1 MRRFV
6 VAAGAVGLVALSAYV
21 AWLDFRIRDA
31 FEGKRW
37 AVPARVFARPLEL
50 APGAPLTADAIE
62 AELRLAGYRRVRSAF
77 RPASFERDGGQ
88 VRLVTRE
95 FRFLDRAAPS
105 RHITVSVSGGRIA
118 AVEADGEPRA
128 RVRVDP
134 AEIARIYPAH
144 REDRV
149 LLRLDDVPAAF
160 LAILLEIEDRRFYDH
175 VGIDPLGIARAAWA
189 NLRAGQTVQGGSTLT
204 QQLAKNF
211 FLSSERTFT
220 RKLNE
225 ALIALLLEWRYSKPE
240 LLEAYLNEV
249 YIGQQGAH
257 AIHGFGRAA
266 HYYFGRALADLDL
279 DEMALL
285 AGMVRGP
292 SYYDPRRHPERAKR
306 RRNRVIDRLEAQHVA
321 GPGAAERARNEPL
334 GVTPRPPAAPARF
347 PAFVDLVRRQLR
359 RDHPGSVLRSEGLR
373 IFTTL
378 DPTVQ
383 RAAEWALHQSVPL
396 LSQRSRTPRGE
407 LQAAIA
413 VTDARSGE
421 VLSIVGDS
429 DPRRAG
435 FNRALDAV
443 RPVGSVVKPA
453 VYLAALA
460 EPGFH
465 LASFVRDEPV
475 QVNGPRG
482 PWRPRNHDG
491 RSHGAVFL
499 RDALVHSYNIATVR
513 IGLDVGLERVR
524 DTIRALG
531 VSRPFAAWP
540 AMLLGTV
547 ELAPIEVNAMYQSLA
562 TGGLRQPLRAIRGIT
577 DGHGRSLG
585 RYPERSTRVADSR
598 AVFLL
603 THALRGVLNEG
614 TGRRA
619 RALLGRGQKLAGKTG
634 TTGGLRDSWFAGYGA
649 DRVAVVWVG
658 RDDNRP
664 VNLSGSSGALE
675 VWARLMRA
683 IGAASVSDAPPRGV
697 EWHWV
702 SRSEGR
708 RIGRDC
714 ARAERLPFVTGR
726 LPPKGRCDPRTA
738 ARGRAA
744 GGVIDSLSPGLG
756 ITDPDAKRA
765 NAREAYR
772 FSRAYPSATSSP
784 PNA

>member
-1 MRRFV
+1 M
-6 VAAGAVGLVALSAYV
+6 VAAGAVGIVALSAYV
-21 AWLDFRIRDA
+21 AWLDYRIRDA

-62 AELRLAGYRRVRSAF
+62 AELKLAGYRHVRSAF
-77 RPASFERDGGQ
+77 RPASFERDGGRM
-88 VRLVTRE
+88 RLVTRE
-95 FRFLDRAAPS
+95 FRFLDGAAPS
-105 RHITVSVSGGRIA
+105 RRVTVSVSGGRIA
-118 AVEADGEPRA
+118 AVEADGEPRS
-128 RVRVDP
+128 RVRIDP
-134 AEIARIYPAH
+134 AEIARVYPAH

-149 LLRLDDVPAAF
+149 LLRLDDVPPAF
-160 LAILLEIEDRRFYDH
+160 LAILLEIEDRRFHDH

-189 NLRAGQTVQGGSTLT
+189 NLRAGQAVQGGSTLT

-211 FLSSERTFT
+211 FLSPERTLT

-249 YIGQQGAH
+249 YLGQRGAH

-266 HYYFGRALADLDL
+266 HHYFGRALADLDL

-306 RRNRVIDRLEAQHVA
+306 RRNRVIDRLEARHVA
-321 GPGAAERARNEPL
+321 SPAAAERARNEPL
-334 GVTPRPPAAPARF
+334 GVTPRPPPASARF

-359 RDHPGSVLRSEGLR
+359 RDYPGRVLRSEGLR

-383 RAAEWALHQSVPL
+383 HAAESALGASMPVL
-396 LSQRSRTPRGE
+396 ARRSGITGGE

-413 VTDARSGE
+413 VTDARTGE
-421 VLSIVGDS
+421 VLSIVGGR
-429 DPRRAG
+429 DPRHPG

-453 VYLAALA
+453 VYLAALTG
-460 EPGFH
+460 PGFH

-475 QVNGPRG
+475 QVDGPRG

-491 RSHGAVFL
+491 RSHGPVFL

-513 IGLDVGLERVR
+513 LGLDVGLERVR

-531 VSRPFAAWP
+531 VSRPFATWP

-562 TGGLRQPLRAIRGIT
+562 TGGLRQPLRAIRGVA
-577 DGHGRSLG
+577 DRHGRSLG
-585 RYPERSTRVADSR
+585 RYPEHSTRAADSR
-598 AVFLL
+598 AVFLV
-603 THALRGVLNEG
+603 THALRGVLSEG

-619 RALLGRGQKLAGKTG
+619 RALLGRGQALAGKTG

-683 IGAASVSDAPPRGV
+683 IGAASVSDVAPGGV

-702 SRSEGR
+702 SRGEGR
-708 RIGRDC
+708 RLGRDC
-714 ARAERLPFVTGR
+714 GGARRLPFVSGR
-726 LPPKGRCDPRTA
+726 LPPEGRCDPQTA
-738 ARGRAA
+738 ARGDAA
-744 GGVIDSLSPGLG
+744 AS
-756 ITDPDAKRA
+756 
-765 NAREAYR
+765 
-772 FSRAYPSATSSP
+772 
-784 PNA
+784 

>member
-1 MRRFV
+1 MIV
-6 VAAGAVGLVALSAYV
+6 LSAYV
-21 AWLDFRIRDA
+21 AWLDFRIRDE
-31 FEGKRW
+31 FEGRRW

-50 APGAPLTADAIE
+50 TPGAPLTADAIE
-62 AELRLAGYRRVRSAF
+62 AELKLAGYRHVRSAF
-77 RPASFERDGGQ
+77 RPASFERDGGR

-95 FRFLDRAAPS
+95 FRFLDGAAPS
-105 RHITVSVSGGRIA
+105 HRVTVSVSGGRIA
-118 AVEADGEPRA
+118 AVEVDGGSRS

-134 AEIARIYPAH
+134 AEIARVYPAH

-160 LAILLEIEDRRFYDH
+160 LAILLEVEDRRFYEH
-175 VGIDPLGIARAAWA
+175 IGIDPLAIARAAWA
-189 NLRAGQTVQGGSTLT
+189 NLRAGQAVQGGSTLT

-211 FLSSERTFT
+211 FLSPERTFT

-225 ALIALLLEWRYSKPE
+225 ALIALLLEWRYSKRE

-249 YIGQQGAH
+249 YLGQQGGH

-266 HYYFGRALADLDL
+266 AYYFGRALADLDL

-285 AGMVRGP
+285 TGMVRGP

-306 RRNRVIDRLEAQHVA
+306 RRNRVIDRLEAQRVA
-321 GPGAAERARNEPL
+321 GPGAAQRARSEPL
-334 GVTPRPPAAPARF
+334 GVTRRPPPASARF

-359 RDHPGSVLRSEGLR
+359 RDYPGSVLRSEGLR

-383 RAAEWALHQSVPL
+383 YAAESALGASMPVL
-396 LSQRSRTPRGE
+396 ARRSRTSRDD
-407 LQAAIA
+407 LQAAVA

-421 VLSIVGDS
+421 VLSIVGGR
-429 DPRRAG
+429 DPRHIG

-460 EPGFH
+460 EPQFH
-465 LASFVRDEPV
+465 LASFVRDDPV
-475 QVNGPRG
+475 RVDGPRG

-499 RDALVHSYNIATVR
+499 RDALVHSYNLATVR
-513 IGLDVGLERVR
+513 LGLDVGLEQVR

-531 VSRPFAAWP
+531 VSRPFATYP

-577 DGHGRSLG
+577 DRHGRSLG
-585 RYPERSTRVADSR
+585 RYPERSTRVADNR
-598 AVFLL
+598 AVFLV
-603 THALRGVLNEG
+603 THALRGVLSEG

-619 RALLGRGQKLAGKTG
+619 RELLGRGQRLAGKTG

-649 DRVAVVWVG
+649 DRVAVVWIG

-675 VWARLMRA
+675 VWARLMRT
-683 IGAASVSDAPPRGV
+683 IGAASVSDAAPQGV

-702 SRSEGR
+702 NRSEGR
-708 RIGRDC
+708 RIGRAC
-714 ARAERLPFVTGR
+714 AGARRLPFVTGR
-726 LPPKGRCDPRTA
+726 LPPEGRCGSQTA
-738 ARGRAA
+738 ARGDAA
-744 GGVIDSLSPGLG
+744 AS
-756 ITDPDAKRA
+756 
-765 NAREAYR
+765 
-772 FSRAYPSATSSP
+772 
-784 PNA
+784 

>member
-1 MRRFV
+1 M
-6 VAAGAVGLVALSAYV
+6 VAAGAVGIVALSAYV
-21 AWLDFRIRDA
+21 AWLDFRIRDQ

-62 AELRLAGYRRVRSAF
+62 AELKLAGYRRVRSAF
-77 RPASFERDGGQ
+77 RPASFERDGGR
-88 VRLVTRE
+88 VRLVTRG
-95 FRFLDRAAPS
+95 FRFLDGAAPS
-105 RHITVSVSGGRIA
+105 RRITVSVSGGRIA
-118 AVEADGEPRA
+118 AVEADGEPRS

-134 AEIARIYPAH
+134 AEIARVYPAH

-160 LAILLEIEDRRFYDH
+160 IAILLEIEDRRFHDH
-175 VGIDPLGIARAAWA
+175 VGIDPLGVARAAWA
-189 NLRAGQTVQGGSTLT
+189 NLRAGRAVQGGSTLT

-211 FLSSERTFT
+211 FLSPERTFT

-249 YIGQQGAH
+249 YLGQQGAH

-292 SYYDPRRHPERAKR
+292 SYYDPRRRPERAKR
-306 RRNRVIDRLEAQHVA
+306 RRNRVIDLLEARGIA
-321 GPGAAERARNEPL
+321 GAGAAQRARSEPL
-334 GVTPRPPAAPARF
+334 GVTRRPPPASAPF

-359 RDHPGSVLRSEGLR
+359 RDYPGEVLRSEGLR
-373 IFTTL
+373 ILTTL

-383 RAAEWALHQSVPL
+383 RAAESALEQSMPL
-396 LSQRSRTPRGE
+396 LARRSRIASGE
-407 LQAAIA
+407 IQAAVA
-413 VTDARSGE
+413 VTDAQSGE
-421 VLSIVGDS
+421 VLSIVGGR
-429 DPRRAG
+429 DPRRSG

-460 EPGFH
+460 EPRFH
-465 LASFVRDEPV
+465 LASLVRDDPV
-475 QVNGPRG
+475 QVDGPRG

-491 RSHGAVFL
+491 RSHGPVFL
-499 RDALVHSYNIATVR
+499 RDALVHSYNLATVR
-513 IGLDVGLERVR
+513 LGLDVGLERVR

-531 VSRPFAAWP
+531 VSRPFATWP
-540 AMLLGTV
+540 AMLLGTI

-577 DGHGRSLG
+577 DGHGRPLG
-585 RYPERSTRVADSR
+585 RYPARSTRVADGR
-598 AVFLL
+598 AVFLV
-603 THALRGVLNEG
+603 THALHGVLSEG

-619 RALLGRGQKLAGKTG
+619 RALLGRGQTLAGKTG
-634 TTGGLRDSWFAGYGA
+634 TTGGLRDSWFAGYGG

-683 IGAASVSDAPPRGV
+683 IGAAPVSDAAPRGV

-702 SRSEGR
+702 SRGEGR
-708 RIGRDC
+708 RIQRACDG
-714 ARAERLPFVTGR
+714 ARRLPFVTGR
-726 LPPKGRCDPRTA
+726 LPPEGRCGSRTA
-738 ARGRAA
+738 ARGDAA
-744 GGVIDSLSPGLG
+744 AS
-756 ITDPDAKRA
+756 
-765 NAREAYR
+765 
-772 FSRAYPSATSSP
+772 
-784 PNA
+784 

>member
-1 MRRFV
+1 MTRRQSGPTSTRRKRSRPRSPGRSRRGGRIRRLAVTFT
-6 VAAGAVGLVALSAYV
+6 AAGLILLSAYV
-21 AWLDFRIRDA
+21 TWLDFRIRDQ

-50 APGAPLTADAIE
+50 TPGAPLTADAIE
-62 AELRLAGYRRVRSAF
+62 AELKLAGYRRVRSAF
-77 RPASFERDGGQ
+77 RPASFERDGGRM
-88 VRLVTRE
+88 RLVTRG
-95 FRFLDRAAPS
+95 FRFLDGAAPS
-105 RHITVSVSGGRIA
+105 RRVTVSVSGGRIA
-118 AVEADGEPRA
+118 AVEVDGEPRP
-128 RVRVDP
+128 RVRIDP
-134 AEIARIYPAH
+134 AEIARVYPAH

-160 LAILLEIEDRRFYDH
+160 LAILLEVEDRRFH
-175 VGIDPLGIARAAWA
+175 EHLGIDPLAILRAAWV
-189 NLRAGQTVQGGSTLT
+189 NLRAGRAVQGGSTLT

-211 FLSSERTFT
+211 FLSPERTFT

-225 ALIALLLEWRYSKPE
+225 ALIALLLEWRYSKHE
-240 LLEAYLNEV
+240 LLEGYLNEV
-249 YIGQQGAH
+249 FLGQQGAY

-266 HYYFGRALADLDL
+266 RYYFGRALADLDL

-306 RRNRVIDRLEAQHVA
+306 RRNRVIDLLEARGIA
-321 GPGAAERARNEPL
+321 GAGAAQRARSEPL
-334 GVTPRPPAAPARF
+334 GVTRRPPPASAPF

-359 RDHPGSVLRSEGLR
+359 RDYPGGVLRSEGLR
-373 IFTTL
+373 ILTTL

-383 RAAEWALHQSVPL
+383 RAAESALEQSMPL
-396 LSQRSRTPRGE
+396 LARRSGISSGE

-413 VTDARSGE
+413 ITDARSGE
-421 VLSIVGDS
+421 VLSIVGGR
-429 DPRRAG
+429 DPRRTG

-453 VYLAALA
+453 VYLAALT
-460 EPGFH
+460 EPRFH
-465 LASFVRDEPV
+465 LASFVRDDPV
-475 QVNGPRG
+475 QVDGPRG
-482 PWRPRNHDG
+482 SWRPRNHDG

-499 RDALVHSYNIATVR
+499 RDALVHSYNLATVR
-513 IGLDVGLERVR
+513 LGLDVGLERVR

-531 VSRPFAAWP
+531 VSRPFATWP
-540 AMLLGTV
+540 AMLLGTI

-577 DGHGRSLG
+577 DRHGRPLG
-585 RYPERSTRVADSR
+585 RYPERSTRVADGR
-598 AVFLL
+598 AVFLV
-603 THALRGVLNEG
+603 THALHGVLSEG

-619 RALLGRGQKLAGKTG
+619 RALLGRGQTLAGKTG

-649 DRVAVVWVG
+649 DRVAVVWIG

-683 IGAASVSDAPPRGV
+683 IGAASVSDAAPRGV

-702 SRSEGR
+702 SRGEGR
-708 RIGRDC
+708 RIERTCDG
-714 ARAERLPFVTGR
+714 ARRLPFVTGR
-726 LPPKGRCDPRTA
+726 LPPEGGRCGSQTA
-738 ARGRAA
+738 ARGDAA
-744 GGVIDSLSPGLG
+744 AS
-756 ITDPDAKRA
+756 
-765 NAREAYR
+765 
-772 FSRAYPSATSSP
+772 
-784 PNA
+784 

>member
-1 MRRFV
+1 M
-6 VAAGAVGLVALSAYV
+6 VAAVGVLGTIVLSAYAV
-21 AWLDFRIRDA
+21 WLDFQIRDE
-31 FEGKRW
+31 FEGTRW
-37 AVPARVFARPLEL
+37 AVPARVFARPLDL
-50 APGAPLTADAIE
+50 APGTPLTADAIE
-62 AELRLAGYRRVRSAF
+62 AELKLAGYRRVRSAF
-77 RPASFERDGGQ
+77 RPASFEREGGR

-95 FRFLDRAAPS
+95 FRFPDGTAPS
-105 RHITVSVSGGRIA
+105 RRVAVSVSGGRITD
-118 AVEADGEPRA
+118 VEVEGESRS

-134 AEIARIYPAH
+134 AEIARVYPAH

-160 LAILLEIEDRRFYDH
+160 LAILVEVEDRRFYQH
-175 VGIDPLGIARAAWA
+175 LGIDPLAIVRAAWA
-189 NLRAGQTVQGGSTLT
+189 NLRAGHTVQGGSTLT

-211 FLSSERTFT
+211 FLSAERTFT

-225 ALIALLLEWRYSKPE
+225 ALIALLLEWRYSKHE
-240 LLEAYLNEV
+240 LLEGYLNEV
-249 YIGQQGAH
+249 YLGQQGAH

-306 RRNRVIDRLEAQHVA
+306 RRNRVIDRLEAQGIA
-321 GPGAAERARNEPL
+321 GSGAAERARNEPL
-334 GVTPRPPAAPARF
+334 GVTRHPPPASARF

-359 RDHPGSVLRSEGLR
+359 RDYRGSVLRSEGLR
-373 IFTTL
+373 IFSTL

-383 RAAEWALHQSVPL
+383 RASESALAESMPL
-396 LSQRSRTPRGE
+396 LARRSRIARGE
-407 LQAAIA
+407 LQAAIV

-421 VLSIVGDS
+421 VLSIVGGR

-453 VYLAALA
+453 VYLAALT
-460 EPGFH
+460 EPQFH
-465 LASFVRDEPV
+465 LASFVRDDPV
-475 QVNGPRG
+475 QVSGPRG

-491 RSHGAVFL
+491 RSHGAVLL
-499 RDALVHSYNIATVR
+499 RDALVHSYNLATIR
-513 IGLDVGLERVR
+513 LGLDIGLERVR

-531 VSRPFAAWP
+531 VSRPFATYP

-547 ELAPIEVNAMYQSLA
+547 ELAPIEVSAMYHSLA
-562 TGGLRQPLRAIRGIT
+562 TGGLRQPLRAIRSIT
-577 DGHGRSLG
+577 DRDGRSLG
-585 RYPERSTRVADSR
+585 RYPERSTRVADSN
-598 AVFLL
+598 AVFLV
-603 THALRGVLNEG
+603 THALRGVLSEG

-619 RALLGRGQKLAGKTG
+619 RQLLRRGQVLAGKTG
-634 TTGGLRDSWFAGYGA
+634 TTDGLRDSWFAGYGA

-683 IGAASVSDAPPRGV
+683 IGAASVSDVAPRGV

-702 SRSEGR
+702 SRGEGR
-708 RIGRDC
+708 RIE
-714 ARAERLPFVTGR
+714 RACTDAMRLPFVAGR
-726 LPPKGRCDPRTA
+726 LPPEGRCGSQTA
-738 ARGRAA
+738 ARSSGAA
-744 GGVIDSLSPGLG
+744 S
-756 ITDPDAKRA
+756 
-765 NAREAYR
+765 
-772 FSRAYPSATSSP
+772 
-784 PNA
+784 

>member
-1 MRRFV
+1 MIV
-6 VAAGAVGLVALSAYV
+6 LSAYV
-21 AWLDFRIRDA
+21 AWLDFRIRDE

-50 APGAPLTADAIE
+50 TPGAPLTADAIE
-62 AELRLAGYRRVRSAF
+62 AELKLAGYRHVRSAF
-77 RPASFERDGGQ
+77 RPASFERDGGR

-95 FRFLDRAAPS
+95 FRFLDGAAPS
-105 RHITVSVSGGRIA
+105 HRVTVSVSGGRIA
-118 AVEADGEPRA
+118 AVEVDGGSRS

-134 AEIARIYPAH
+134 AEIARVYPAH

-160 LAILLEIEDRRFYDH
+160 LAILLEVEDRRFYEH
-175 VGIDPLGIARAAWA
+175 IGIDPLAIARAAWA
-189 NLRAGQTVQGGSTLT
+189 NLRAGQAVQGGSTLT

-211 FLSSERTFT
+211 FLSPERTFT

-225 ALIALLLEWRYSKPE
+225 ALIALLLEWRYSKRE

-249 YIGQQGAH
+249 YLGQQGGH

-266 HYYFGRALADLDL
+266 AYYFGRALADLDL

-285 AGMVRGP
+285 TGMVRGP

-306 RRNRVIDRLEAQHVA
+306 RRNRVIDRLEAQGVA
-321 GPGAAERARNEPL
+321 GPGAAQRARSEPL
-334 GVTPRPPAAPARF
+334 GVTRRPPPASARF

-359 RDHPGSVLRSEGLR
+359 RDYPGSVLRSEGLR

-383 RAAEWALHQSVPL
+383 YAAESALGASMPVL
-396 LSQRSRTPRGE
+396 ARRSRTSRDD
-407 LQAAIA
+407 LQAAVA

-421 VLSIVGDS
+421 VLSIVGGR
-429 DPRRAG
+429 DPRHIG

-460 EPGFH
+460 EPQFH
-465 LASFVRDEPV
+465 LASFVRDDPV
-475 QVNGPRG
+475 RVDGPRG

-499 RDALVHSYNIATVR
+499 RDALVHSYNLATVR
-513 IGLDVGLERVR
+513 LGLDVGLERVR

-531 VSRPFAAWP
+531 VSRPFATYP

-577 DGHGRSLG
+577 DRHGRSLG
-585 RYPERSTRVADSR
+585 RYPERSTRVADNR
-598 AVFLL
+598 AVFLV
-603 THALRGVLNEG
+603 THALRGVLSEG

-619 RALLGRGQKLAGKTG
+619 RELLGRGQRLAGKTG

-649 DRVAVVWVG
+649 DRVAVVWIG

-683 IGAASVSDAPPRGV
+683 IGAASVSDAAPQGV

-702 SRSEGR
+702 NRSEGR
-708 RIGRDC
+708 RIGRAC
-714 ARAERLPFVTGR
+714 AGARRLPFVTGR
-726 LPPKGRCDPRTA
+726 LPPEGRCGSQTA
-738 ARGRAA
+738 ARGDAA
-744 GGVIDSLSPGLG
+744 AS
-756 ITDPDAKRA
+756 
-765 NAREAYR
+765 
-772 FSRAYPSATSSP
+772 
-784 PNA
+784 

>member
-1 MRRFV
+1 M
-6 VAAGAVGLVALSAYV
+6 VAAVGVLGTIVLSAYAV
-21 AWLDFRIRDA
+21 WLDFQIRDE
-31 FEGKRW
+31 FEGTRW
-37 AVPARVFARPLEL
+37 AVPARVFARPLDL
-50 APGAPLTADAIE
+50 APGTPLTADAIE
-62 AELRLAGYRRVRSAF
+62 AELKLAGYRRVRSAF
-77 RPASFERDGGQ
+77 RPASFEREGGR

-95 FRFLDRAAPS
+95 FRFPDGTAPS
-105 RHITVSVSGGRIA
+105 RRVAVSVSGGRITD
-118 AVEADGEPRA
+118 VEVEGESRS

-134 AEIARIYPAH
+134 AEIARVYPAH

-160 LAILLEIEDRRFYDH
+160 LAILVEVEDRRFYQH
-175 VGIDPLGIARAAWA
+175 LGIDPLAIARAAWA
-189 NLRAGQTVQGGSTLT
+189 NLRAGHTVQGGSTLT

-211 FLSSERTFT
+211 FLSAERTFT

-225 ALIALLLEWRYSKPE
+225 ALIALLLEWRYSKHE
-240 LLEAYLNEV
+240 LLEGYLNEV
-249 YIGQQGAH
+249 YLGQQGAH

-306 RRNRVIDRLEAQHVA
+306 RRNRVIDRLEAQGIA
-321 GPGAAERARNEPL
+321 GSGAAERARNEPL
-334 GVTPRPPAAPARF
+334 GVTRHPPPASARF

-359 RDHPGSVLRSEGLR
+359 RDYRGSVLRSEGLR
-373 IFTTL
+373 IFSTL

-383 RAAEWALHQSVPL
+383 RASESALAESMPFLVR
-396 LSQRSRTPRGE
+396 RSRIARGE

-421 VLSIVGDS
+421 VLSIVGGR

-453 VYLAALA
+453 VYLAALT
-460 EPGFH
+460 EPQFH
-465 LASFVRDEPV
+465 LASFVRDDPV
-475 QVNGPRG
+475 QVSGPRG

-491 RSHGAVFL
+491 RSHGAVLL
-499 RDALVHSYNIATVR
+499 RDALVHSYNLATIR
-513 IGLDVGLERVR
+513 LGLDIGLERVR

-531 VSRPFAAWP
+531 VSRPFATYP

-547 ELAPIEVNAMYQSLA
+547 ELAPIEVSAMYHSLA
-562 TGGLRQPLRAIRGIT
+562 TGGLRQPLRAIRSIT
-577 DGHGRSLG
+577 DRHGRSLG
-585 RYPERSTRVADSR
+585 RYPERSTRVADSN
-598 AVFLL
+598 AVFLV
-603 THALRGVLNEG
+603 THALRGVLSEG

-619 RALLGRGQKLAGKTG
+619 RQLLRRGQVLAGKTG
-634 TTGGLRDSWFAGYGA
+634 TTDGLRDSWFAGYGA

-683 IGAASVSDAPPRGV
+683 IGAASVSDVAPRGV

-702 SRSEGR
+702 SRGEGR
-708 RIGRDC
+708 RIE
-714 ARAERLPFVTGR
+714 RACTGAMRLPFVAGR
-726 LPPKGRCDPRTA
+726 LPPEGRCGSQTA
-738 ARGRAA
+738 ARSSGAA
-744 GGVIDSLSPGLG
+744 S
-756 ITDPDAKRA
+756 
-765 NAREAYR
+765 
-772 FSRAYPSATSSP
+772 
-784 PNA
+784 